1 MRPQTRSRDRG
12 PWTKESPRIAIW
24 ATRTRSC
31 RIDAGNMAAAPTPGK
46 TARRV
51 AAVCNGGSPANRVLR
66 IESHTSI
73 ATSMPTT
80 TRRLT
85 QRAGDDSIV
94 SSIHL
99 IKARHRFHKPRLS
112 IGRRKKTSEG
122 HVRLKTAS
130 GGCFRTSISRLVR
143 LGSSKTRSLGCTH
156 EIAVRRGKSRLP
168 RTCVRSSW
176 HVRQKR
182 DKSFCHR
189 RMRKNSRRAGGY
201 RADPLAWPPER
212 QPSPRQLRTQSS

>member
-85 QRAGDDSIV
+85 QRAGDDLIV

-122 HVRLKTAS
+122 PRPTKNRERRVLSYVNLSTCS
-130 GGCFRTSISRLVR
+130 VS
-143 LGSSKTRSLGCTH
+143 SSKTRSLGCTH

-189 RMRKNSRRAGGY
+189 RMRKNRVAQVGIGQTR
-201 RADPLAWPPER
+201 
-212 QPSPRQLRTQSS
+212 